1 MTRWQ
6 SHQRNIFGI
15 PSTHNDSS
23 VIWIGFDHINHV
35 FQLVNSLVGIICVH
49 IFVAEAAFQKAAEE
63 VKQLK
68 SQPSDQEMLDVY
80 SHYKQATVGDVN
92 TDRPGMLDFK
102 GKAKWDAWNALKG
115 MSKEDAMKA
124 YVAKVEELKGKY
136 GI

>member
-1 MTRWQ
+1 MPRRLRIGPLPGFCPPPSGADWLRAARGAGIG
-6 SHQRNIFGI
+6 QRVLWRG
-15 PSTHNDSS
+15 
-23 VIWIGFDHINHV
+23 
-35 FQLVNSLVGIICVH
+35 
-49 IFVAEAAFQKAAEE
+49 AAFQKAAEE

-68 SQPSDQEMLDVY
+68 SQPTDQEMLDIY

-124 YVAKVEELKGKY
+124 YIAKVEELKGKY

>member
-1 MTRWQ
+1 M
-6 SHQRNIFGI
+6 S
-15 PSTHNDSS
+15 
-23 VIWIGFDHINHV
+23 
-35 FQLVNSLVGIICVH
+35 
-49 IFVAEAAFQKAAEE
+49 EAAFQKAAEE

-68 SQPSDQEMLDVY
+68 SQPTDQEMLDVY

-92 TDRPGMLDFK
+92 TGGAHKLILLLILPLSDRPGMLDFK

-124 YVAKVEELKGKY
+124 YIAKVEELKGKY